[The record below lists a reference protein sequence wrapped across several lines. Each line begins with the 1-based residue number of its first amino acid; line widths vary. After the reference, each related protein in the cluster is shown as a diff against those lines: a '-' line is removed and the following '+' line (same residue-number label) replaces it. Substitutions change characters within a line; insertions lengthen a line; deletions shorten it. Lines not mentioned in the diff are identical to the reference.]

1 MKTTQTSHALA
12 LAAFLS
18 VDPTE
23 LKPLQYDHYGM
34 PLFSVGGEEYAV
46 GTDQEADKAVTADIQ
61 EMVWAFNP
69 DFICSMCG
77 LPSEFEDGI
86 RLMQEKC
93 ESANPPL
100 LALVEKQCGL
110 PLFVERAVESDGR
123 GHFLSGYDSEENEV
137 DHEGETFF
145 IYRTN

>member
-1 MKTTQTSHALA
+1 MKTHTDHAAALA
-12 LAAFLS
+12 IFLGVES
-18 VDPTE
+18 TE
-23 LKPLQYDHYGM
+23 FESLKYGHHGM
-34 PLFSVGGEEYAV
+34 PLFEVNGEEWAV
-46 GTDQEADKAVTADIQ
+46 GTNQEAEEAVTENIR

-77 LPSEFEDGI
+77 LPSEFAEGI

-93 ESANPPL
+93 EDANPPL

-110 PLFVERAVESDGR
+110 PLFVERAVEADGR
-123 GHFLSGYDSEENEV
+123 GHFLSSYDGEENEQDV
-137 DHEGETFF
+137 EGETFY